1 MIVFLAGGF
10 SSSSDTLKN
19 RLEKNLKLKSFTF
32 KSGSGIGHLN
42 INIILKKL
50 LKLKIL
56 NFLNKDI
63 LLEQHL
69 FPIKNNL
76 EILDSLFGLKNIKF
90 IVTYR
95 NIFDTINNLLKRKYT
110 TNTFHF
116 LRSNF
121 YPTYDNFKSDKYG
134 INIFD
139 VLVVINFY
147 AMWFKLE
154 KENYLPNL
162 EFISFEENTQKIN
175 IVNEK
180 LTSFLGKKI
189 NLDENINTNI
199 FEKKNYEINE
209 NLKKLILDYSKSF
222 EDIDFKRIG
231 L

>member
-1 MIVFLAGGF
+1 MIIFLAGGF
-10 SSSSDTLKN
+10 SSSSDTLKT
-19 RLEKNLKLKSFTF
+19 RLEEHFKLKSFTF

-42 INIILKKL
+42 FNIRLKKL
-50 LKLKIL
+50 IKLKIL
-56 NFLNKDI
+56 NYFNKDI

-76 EILDSLFGLKNIKF
+76 EILDSLFGLKKIKF

-95 NIFDTINNLLKRKYT
+95 NIFDTINNLLKRKDI

-121 YPTYDNFKSDKYG
+121 YPTYNNFNSNKYE

-154 KENYLPNL
+154 KENFLPNL
-162 EFISFEENTQKIN
+162 EFISFEENTKNIN
-175 IVNEK
+175 IVNNK
-180 LTSFLGKKI
+180 LSNFLDRKI
-189 NLDENINTNI
+189 KLDEKINTNL
-199 FEKKNYEINE
+199 FEKKEYTINDD
-209 NLKKLILDYSKSF
+209 LKQLIQDYAKSF

>member
-42 INIILKKL
+42 INIRLKKL

-95 NIFDTINNLLKRKYT
+95 NIFDTRNNLLQRNYT

>member
-1 MIVFLAGGF
+1 
-10 SSSSDTLKN
+10 
-19 RLEKNLKLKSFTF
+19 
-32 KSGSGIGHLN
+32 
-42 INIILKKL
+42 
-50 LKLKIL
+50 
-56 NFLNKDI
+56 
-63 LLEQHL
+63 
-69 FPIKNNL
+69 
-76 EILDSLFGLKNIKF
+76 
-90 IVTYR
+90 
-95 NIFDTINNLLKRKYT
+95 
-110 TNTFHF
+110 
-116 LRSNF
+116 
-121 YPTYDNFKSDKYG
+121 
-134 INIFD
+134 
-139 VLVVINFY
+139 
-147 AMWFKLE
+147 MWFKLE

>member
-1 MIVFLAGGF
+1 MIIFLAGGF
-10 SSSSDTLKN
+10 SSSSDTLKT
-19 RLEKNLKLKSFTF
+19 RLEEHFNLKSFTF

-42 INIILKKL
+42 INIRLKKL
-50 LKLKIL
+50 IKLKIL
-56 NFLNKDI
+56 NYFNRDI

-76 EILDSLFGLKNIKF
+76 EILDSLFGLKKIKF

-95 NIFDTINNLLKRKYT
+95 NIFDTINNLLKRKDT

-121 YPTYDNFKSDKYG
+121 YPTYDNFSSNKYG

-154 KENYLPNL
+154 KENFLPNL
-162 EFISFEENTQKIN
+162 EFISFEENTK
-175 IVNEK
+175 
-180 LTSFLGKKI
+180 
-189 NLDENINTNI
+189 NINTVNDKLSNFLERKI
-199 FEKKNYEINE
+199 KLDEKINTNLFEKKEYIINYD
-209 NLKKLILDYSKSF
+209 LKQLIYDYTKSF